1 MFSLCVKGHDNRLAS
16 RSGLDTSRL
25 QFALDDIESYL
36 KREHGERR
44 PTDDRG
50 SRQDQKRRHLNLSNV
65 AFDYQHT

>member
-50 SRQDQKRRHLNLSNV
+50 SRQDKKGV
-65 AFDYQHT
+65 I